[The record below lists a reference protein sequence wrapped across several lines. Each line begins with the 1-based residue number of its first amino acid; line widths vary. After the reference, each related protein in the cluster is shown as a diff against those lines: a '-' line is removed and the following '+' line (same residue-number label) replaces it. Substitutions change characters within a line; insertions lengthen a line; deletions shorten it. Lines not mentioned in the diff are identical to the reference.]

1 MMRWIKLLKF
11 EFKCPEER
19 TFLELI
25 QSMLNSPIAQ
35 KILDDQGICSSSEAA
50 ALAEFFWALV
60 DKSIELEKLGELDQ
74 FLEGAE
80 FWNEKL
86 MYSISG
92 YLERIGFENEWEEV
106 VDRQ

>member
-1 MMRWIKLLKF
+1 MITFKL
-11 EFKCPEER
+11 PEER
-19 TFLELI
+19 TYLELF
-25 QSMLNSPIAQ
+25 QSKLESTAVKHLLEGNSIET
-35 KILDDQGICSSSEAA
+35 SSQATEI
-50 ALAEFFWALV
+50 AEFFWAMV

-86 MYSISG
+86 IYSISG

>member
-1 MMRWIKLLKF
+1 MITFKF
-11 EFKCPEER
+11 PEER
-19 TFLELI
+19 TYLELF
-25 QSMLNSPIAQ
+25 QAQ
-35 KILDDQGICSSSEAA
+35 LGSAAVKCLLEGNTIETSSQATEV
-50 ALAEFFWALV
+50 AEFFWKMV
-60 DKSIELEKLGELDQ
+60 DKSIELEKRGELDQ

-106 VDRQ
+106 VNRQ